1 MKSVTVVT
9 ETERPCNPIPCTQN
23 KHYWWD
29 DSGVANKIIG
39 PIPWGHSGPLCHPLS
54 FSSSSWTSMRRRRA
68 TVPLATSDEWAW
80 GGSLWQMGP
89 TFFKCFLFIK
99 CKYYYLARLAG
110 ILAKRAM
117 CFVCVILSFYILKTI
132 TLRPIISGSTGP
144 IFTIFSNIVDICSCI
159 TNLAL
164 LWLILLKIV

>member
-99 CKYYYLARLAG
+99 CKYHYLARLAG

-117 CFVCVILSFYILKTI
+117 CFVCVILSFLHFKNDYFETNY
-132 TLRPIISGSTGP
+132 LRIYWTDFHDFFKYSRYLLMHYKSGSPVTY
-144 IFTIFSNIVDICSCI
+144 F
-159 TNLAL
+159 A
-164 LWLILLKIV
+164 